1 MATRVFSDEE
11 LAQLRGFPEITH
23 DELIRFFTLTS
34 ANRAFVDPGRGRSAR
49 DRLGLAVHLCTLP
62 WLGFVPDDVTAAP
75 PAVVTRLA
83 EQLHVDA
90 GALAGYG
97 EREQTRTDHL
107 RLVLQYAG
115 WRVPRSLE
123 VKELDEFLLA
133 RAMEHDSPSLLFR
146 LACEHL
152 RASQVVRPGVVTLS
166 ERVAAARAKAERE
179 TYDRLAHLLT
189 DTRCSELDGL
199 LVTDAEIGMAQLRWL
214 NTGPVEASAAAV
226 KTEVAKLLFLRGL
239 DAHTLDLSVLP
250 AERRRFLASVG
261 RRSSMA
267 KLARREP
274 HRRYPIVL
282 TVLAQSAVDVLDEV
296 VQLFDQAVSA
306 RESRAKH
313 KLADQLAE
321 RAKRSEDKLAIAE
334 QVLPVLADP
343 AVADEQVGGLL
354 RERIGMGRLRAAL
367 AEPATSPLP
376 RDHGHLAQLAS
387 SYGYLRQFTSQ
398 VLEAITFASGPAA
411 AGLLEAVA
419 VLRSLNATG
428 ARSVPAEAPNGF
440 VPARWRGYLDDALA
454 AGDATAYRR
463 FWELCL
469 LLCLRDALRSGDVYV
484 PGSRRY
490 ANPVAYL
497 ISRDAWARQRD
508 EFCRL
513 AGVSAEATMALT
525 RVETEL
531 DTAVAE
537 LDRVLAHGEG
547 PVRLD
552 DNGDLVIGP
561 LSAEGVPAEAAELK
575 DELTGL
581 LPFAPIASVLI
592 ELDRRT
598 GFLDRFTHAGGAKP
612 RSPELK
618 RNLIAVLIAQAT
630 NLGLAR
636 TADACGIACDTLA
649 WTQEWYV
656 REETLRAA
664 NLALIDYHRQLPMT
678 ALFGSGT
685 LSSSDGQ
692 RFPTK
697 GKSITARALS
707 RYFADE
713 GLSTYTHLTD
723 QHAVYG
729 TKVIVATDREAP
741 YVLNEI
747 LGNQTDLPITE
758 HATDTHGAS
767 LLNFALFDL
776 CGLQMSPRIRDL
788 GKITLYRARGRAEVC
803 AQFPVAGPLLT
814 RRINFQLIAENWDE
828 MLRLAASLKYGH
840 VTASLIVAK
849 LSRAD
854 RQNTLAAAL
863 KEYGALRRT
872 IYAARYLARPDYR
885 RKIGRQLNKGES
897 MHALR
902 RDVFYAHEGAIRR
915 RHLQHQNDQA
925 WCLTLAANAITAWTT
940 EYLGLAVQQLRSQ
953 GRLVDDTLLAHLSPA
968 QSETIGLIGTITVD
982 IDHELAQLD
991 PTGHR
996 ALRKPSVATPVP

>member
-1 MATRVFSDEE
+1 MATRVFSGEE
-11 LAQLRGFPEITH
+11 LAQLNGFPEITR
-23 DELIRFFTLTS
+23 DELVRFFTLTS
-34 ANRAFVDPGRGRSAR
+34 ADRAFVDPGRGRSAR
-49 DRLGLAVHLCTLP
+49 DRLGLSVQLCTLP

-75 PAVVTRLA
+75 LAAVTRLA
-83 EQLHVDA
+83 EQLHLDA
-90 GALAGYG
+90 GALARYG

-107 RLVLQYAG
+107 RLVLLYAG
-115 WRVPRSLE
+115 WRQARPLE
-123 VKELDEFLLA
+123 TKELGEFLLA

-152 RASQVVRPGVVTLS
+152 RTSQVVRPGVVTLI

-189 DTRCSELDGL
+189 DARCTELDGL
-199 LVTDAEIGMAQLRWL
+199 LVTDAEIGMARLRWL
-214 NTGPVEASAAAV
+214 NTGPTEASALAV
-226 KTEVAKLLFLRGL
+226 KTEVRKLLFLRGL

-250 AERRRFLASVG
+250 AERRRFLAAVS

-267 KLARREP
+267 KLLRREP

-313 KLADQLAE
+313 KLAGQLAE

-343 AVADEQVGGLL
+343 AIADEDVGGLL
-354 RERIGMGRLRAAL
+354 RGRIGMGRLRAAL
-367 AEPATSPLP
+367 AQPATARLP
-376 RDHGHLAQLAS
+376 RDHGQLAQLAS
-387 SYGYLRQFTSQ
+387 SYSYLRQFTPQ
-398 VLEAITFASGPAA
+398 VLEAITFAGGPSAA
-411 AGLLEAVA
+411 ELLEAVRM
-419 VLRSLNATG
+419 LRSLNATG
-428 ARSVPAEAPNGF
+428 ARSVPATAPAGF
-440 VPARWRGYLDDALA
+440 VPARWRGYLDDAIA
-454 AGDATAYRR
+454 AGDATAYRHY
-463 FWELCL
+463 WELCV

-497 ISRDAWARQRD
+497 IGREAWTQQRD

-513 AGVSAEATMALT
+513 AGVTADPAVALL

-537 LDRVLAHGEG
+537 LDGVLAHSEG

-552 DNGDLVIGP
+552 EDGNLVIPP
-561 LSAEGVPAEAAELK
+561 LTAEDVPAEAAELK
-575 DELTGL
+575 EELTGL
-581 LPFAPIASVLI
+581 LPFAPLASVLI

-598 GFLDRFTHAGGAKP
+598 GFLDCFTHAGGTKP

-636 TADACGIACDTLA
+636 TADACGIAYDTLA

-664 NLALIDYHRQLPMT
+664 NLALVDYHQRLPLT
-678 ALFGSGT
+678 PLFGGGT

-697 GKSITARALS
+697 GKSLTARALS
-707 RYFADE
+707 RYFADQ
-713 GLSTYTHLTD
+713 GASTYTHITD

-741 YVLNEI
+741 YVLDEI

-776 CGLQMSPRIRDL
+776 CGLQLSPRIRDL
-788 GKITLYRARGRAEVC
+788 GKITLYRGRGRAEVC
-803 AQFPVAGPLLT
+803 TQFPAAGPLLT
-814 RRINFQLIAENWDE
+814 RRINFGLIAENWDE

-854 RQNTLAAAL
+854 RQNTVAAAL

-872 IYAARYLARPDYR
+872 IYAARYLSRPDYR

-902 RDVFYAHEGAIRR
+902 RAVFYAHEGAIRR
-915 RHLQHQNDQA
+915 RHLQQQTDQA

-940 EYLGLAVQQLRSQ
+940 EYLGLAARQLRSQ

-968 QSETIGLIGTITVD
+968 QSDSIGLVGTITVD

-996 ALRKPSVATPVP
+996 PLREPVPASPAP

>member
-1 MATRVFSDEE
+1 
-11 LAQLRGFPEITH
+11 
-23 DELIRFFTLTS
+23 
-34 ANRAFVDPGRGRSAR
+34 
-49 DRLGLAVHLCTLP
+49 
-62 WLGFVPDDVTAAP
+62 
-75 PAVVTRLA
+75 
-83 EQLHVDA
+83 
-90 GALAGYG
+90 
-97 EREQTRTDHL
+97 
-107 RLVLQYAG
+107 
-115 WRVPRSLE
+115 
-123 VKELDEFLLA
+123 
-133 RAMEHDSPSLLFR
+133 MEHDLPSLLFR

-313 KLADQLAE
+313 KLADHLAE

-367 AEPATSPLP
+367 AEPATSLLP

-398 VLEAITFASGPAA
+398 VLEAITFASRPAA
-411 AGLLEAVA
+411 AELLEAVA

-428 ARSVPAEAPNGF
+428 ARSAPAEAPNGF

-463 FWELCL
+463 YWELIV

-490 ANPVAYL
+490 ANPMAYL
-497 ISRDAWARQRD
+497 IPPEAWPARRA

-513 AGVSAEATMALT
+513 VDVSADASA
-525 RVETEL
+525 
-531 DTAVAE
+531 A
-537 LDRVLAHGEG
+537 LDRKKVDLDEALGGVNEVLADGTS
-547 PVRLD
+547 PIRLD
-552 DNGDLVIGP
+552 DDGNLVIP
-561 LSAEGVPAEAAELK
+561 RLPAEDIPTEADELK
-575 DELTGL
+575 DELTAL
-581 LPFAPIASVLI
+581 VPFAPIASVFI
-592 ELDRRT
+592 ELDRST
-598 GFLDRFTHAGGAKP
+598 GFLGCFTHAGGAKP
-612 RSPELK
+612 RSAELK
-618 RNLIAVLIAQAT
+618 RNLIAVLIALST

-636 TADACGIACDTLA
+636 TADACGIGYDTLA

-664 NLALIDYHRQLPMT
+664 NLVLIDYHQQLPLT
-678 ALFGSGT
+678 SAFGSGT

-707 RYFADE
+707 RYFAAE
-713 GLSTYTHLTD
+713 GVSTYTHITD
-723 QHAVYG
+723 QHIVYG
-729 TKVIVATDREAP
+729 TKVIVATDREAAC
-741 YVLNEI
+741 VLDEI
-747 LGNQTDLPITE
+747 LGNQADLPITE

-776 CGLQMSPRIRDL
+776 CGLQLSLRIRDL
-788 GKITLYRARGRAEVC
+788 GKITLYRTGPRREVC
-803 AQFPVAGPLLT
+803 DAYPLAGPLLT
-814 RRINFQLIAENWDE
+814 RRINTQLIIDNWDE

-840 VTASLIVAK
+840 LTASLIVAK

-863 KEYGALRRT
+863 KEYGALCRT
-872 IYAARYLARPDYR
+872 VYAARYLSRPDYR
-885 RKIGRQLNKGES
+885 RKIARQLNKGES
-897 MHALR
+897 THALR
-902 RDVFYAHEGAIRR
+902 RDIFYAHEGAIRR
-915 RHLQHQNDQA
+915 RHLQHQTEQA
-925 WCLTLAANAITAWTT
+925 WCLTLAANAVTAWMT
-940 EYLGLAVQQLRSQ
+940 EYLGLAVDHMRGQ
-953 GRLVDDTLLAHLSPA
+953 GNEVDETLLTHISPA
-968 QSETIGLIGTITVD
+968 QSEAIGLIGTITVD
-982 IDHELAQLD
+982 IDAELAQLD

-996 ALRKPSVATPVP
+996 PLRQPVENTPIGA